1 MRTIKIIY
9 HDKLSRIHTIS
20 AHHIHSV
27 TIRNQF
33 QGANNALISLFPDPS
48 RCADVGL
55 PTEKAYSLYHDIVE
69 WLNDGCDNLVVELL
83 TDIDNDPFDYVATR
97 N

>member
-9 HDKLSRIHTIS
+9 HDKLSCVHTIS

-33 QGANNALISLFPDPS
+33 QGAETAFISLSWGSDYV
-48 RCADVGL
+48 DVEL
-55 PTEKAYSLYHDIVE
+55 PTKKAYSLYHDIVE

-83 TDIDNDPFDYVATR
+83 TGLGDDPIDYVATR

>member
-1 MRTIKIIY
+1 MRTIKIIH
-9 HDKLSRIHTIS
+9 HDKRSHIYTIP
-20 AHHIHSV
+20 AYHIRCV

-33 QGANNALISLFPDPS
+33 QGAKTASIDLYWGWDYI
-48 RCADVGL
+48 DVEL
-55 PTEKAYSLYHDIVE
+55 PTEKAYSLYHDMVE

-83 TDIDNDPFDYVATR
+83 TGISDDPIDYVATR

>member
-9 HDKLSRIHTIS
+9 HDKLSCIHTIA
-20 AHHIHSV
+20 AHHIHTA

-33 QGANNALISLFPDPS
+33 QGAETASIDLNWGSDY
-48 RCADVGL
+48 VYVEL

-83 TDIDNDPFDYVATR
+83 MDLNDEPIDYAATR

>member
-9 HDKLSRIHTIS
+9 HDKLSCIHTIS
-20 AHHIHSV
+20 AHHIRCV

-33 QGANNALISLFPDPS
+33 QGSKTAFISLYHGSDYL
-48 RCADVGL
+48 DVEL
-55 PTEKAYSLYHDIVE
+55 PTKKARSLYHDMVE

-83 TDIDNDPFDYVATR
+83 TGLDNDPIDYVATR

>member
-9 HDKLSRIHTIS
+9 HDKLSCIQTIS

-27 TIRNQF
+27 TISNPF
-33 QGANNALISLFPDPS
+33 QGAETAYIGLSLGSDYVS
-48 RCADVGL
+48 VGL
-55 PTEKAYSLYHDIVE
+55 PTEKAYSLYHDMVE

-83 TDIDNDPFDYVATR
+83 TDLDDDPIDYVATR

>member
-9 HDKLSRIHTIS
+9 HDKLSCIHTIS
-20 AHHIHSV
+20 AHHIHTV
-27 TIRNQF
+27 TIRSQY
-33 QGANNALISLFPDPS
+33 QGAKTAFIDLNWGSDYV
-48 RCADVGL
+48 CVEL

-83 TDIDNDPFDYVATR
+83 TGLSDDPIDYVATR